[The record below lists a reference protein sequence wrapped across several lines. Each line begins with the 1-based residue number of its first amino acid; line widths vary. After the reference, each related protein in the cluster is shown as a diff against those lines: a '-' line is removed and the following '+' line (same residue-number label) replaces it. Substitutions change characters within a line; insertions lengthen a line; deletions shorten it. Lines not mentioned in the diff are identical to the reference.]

1 MTEQIDDVE
10 LNREEGVVHFVCLAS
25 LMLQPYEEKLD

>member
-10 LNREEGVVHFVCLAS
+10 REGGVVHFVCLAS
-25 LMLQPYEEKLD
+25 LMLQPSEEKLD